1 MTETPAAATA
11 PAPRP
16 WGAWATFGWAVLA
29 TALGQVAATLV
40 LLVYDTDGTATL
52 RYAGPVV
59 ALATLILNPVQIAV
73 VAAAARRTGM
83 TARDYLALVPFR
95 GHELVLGILA
105 AALLAAAI
113 AAFAVVTGRALVTPF
128 QIDTYVTTPSMF
140 WLVLLGLAIVVVAP
154 FGEEIIFRGFLFRGW
169 VKEGRSPLLPIVAIS
184 LVWTLLHVQYDWFG
198 LAQVFLLGLLFG
210 WIRWRSGSTTLAFVL
225 HALVNFES
233 AVETLITVGWRF

>member
-1 MTETPAAATA
+1 MTETSAVATG

-40 LLVYDTDGTATL
+40 LLGYDTDGTATF
-52 RYAGPVV
+52 RYTGPVV

-95 GHELVLGILA
+95 GHDLVLGILA

-113 AAFAVVTGRALVTPF
+113 AAFAFLTGRALVTPF

-140 WLVLLGLAIVVVAP
+140 WLILLGLAIVVVAP
-154 FGEEIIFRGFLFRGW
+154 LGEEIIFRGFLFRGW
-169 VKEGRSPLLPIVAIS
+169 VREGRSPLLPIIAIS

-210 WIRWRSGSTTLAFVL
+210 WIRWCSGSTTLAFVL

-233 AVETLITVGWRF
+233 AVETLIEVGWRF

>member
-29 TALGQVAATLV
+29 TALGQVVATLA
-40 LLVYDTDGTATL
+40 LLGYDTDGDLTV
-52 RYAGPVV
+52 RYTGPVV

-73 VAAAARRTGM
+73 VVAAARRTGM

-95 GHELVLGILA
+95 GHDLVLGVLT

-113 AAFAVVTGRALVTPF
+113 AAYAVVTGRALVTPF
-128 QIDTYVTTPSMF
+128 QIDTYVTTPSVF
-140 WLVLLGLAIVVVAP
+140 WLVLLALAIVVVAP
-154 FGEEIIFRGFLFRGW
+154 LGEEIIFRGFMFRGF
-169 VKEGRSPLLPIVAIS
+169 VREGRSPLLPIIAIS
-184 LVWTLLHVQYDWFG
+184 LIWTLLHVQYDWFG

-233 AVETLITVGWRF
+233 AIETLISVGWRF